1 MTSRERLHLR
11 AEREIPVRPLGLPG
25 DDDLDGPT
33 TAPAVEMLV
42 QCVRRFD
49 PEFAVTPDNRAALA
63 EICARL
69 DGLPLGLEL
78 AAARLKLFTPGE
90 LTFRL
95 RHRLSILTNTARD
108 VPQRHRTLRAALAWS
123 HDLLKPDERAAFRRL
138 SVFVGG
144 ATLDAAGEVCD
155 LDDPVATI
163 SSLVDKSLLHRRI
176 RPDGATEFVMLESL
190 REYAAEL
197 LSEHGEEEAVT
208 ARHARYYADLA
219 VLVET
224 AIGGPTEVAWV
235 DSVRFAQGNLRKALA
250 HATAAADAGLSLPL
264 GSALGWYA
272 YTRGHLGDGL
282 ATLDSALAV
291 VGPDQPRAP
300 GDSLTRALLIAAVL
314 ALGRGDLDDAD
325 ALLTRV
331 LAVDDDQRRTA
342 IATAFLGH
350 LARARGHH
358 DQAVGH
364 HARAA
369 DLFSELGNTP
379 GVAWSRYDLALLAR
393 HQGDAD
399 GAAGHLRESL
409 SRFREMGDERA
420 VACATWALLT
430 VEMRRDRADGGA
442 AAGEARDVA
451 GRPARSASRPAW
463 EHVGGLC
470 PRGGRRSPGLG
481 PAGTEDAATLSAVPP
496 VAEARRSGTPRRA
509 HGART
514 AGGAPRRRRIDE
526 PADRAGT
533 RHRREDHRDARAQH
547 HPQARRP
554 EPGRGRGSR
563 ERPRA
568 VGLSTD
574 PRVRERHPLRWFS
587 RYRDL
592 SSGAYHRRAVTRGGD
607 HDHCRKNDVL
617 RGGGQVA
624 GGVHLQGPVPVLG
637 RRGPGRGRDVRLDPG
652 LVRRPR
658 NRDGHRRLRPVPV
671 PVRAHPRERARRELA
686 GRHADRRPLHAGAAT
701 LLVDVF
707 TGRLGGP
714 IADLAGLIGE
724 VVAVERVSITF
735 DVVDGQGHIEI
746 GDVAE
751 ARVSPFWA
759 RPG

>member
-1 MTSRERLHLR
+1 MGDGSGRDVWVSGGRPTRRERRPLPTPTDALVGRDDDVAALDRLLADPDTRLLTLTGPPGVGKTRLAIAVAAAAASRFPDGVAFVDLTDVRDPPLVTAAVLEAACLAGVGTAEATDQLVRALGDRTMLLVVDNFEHLLDAGPALAAALAGSPRLTLLMTSRERLHLR
-11 AEREIPVRPLGLPG
+11 AEREIPVRPLGLPD

-49 PEFAVTPDNRAALA
+49 PEFTVTPDNRAALA

-95 RHRLSILTNTARD
+95 RHRLSILINSARD

-176 RPDGATEFVMLESL
+176 RPDGATEFMMLESL
-190 REYAAEL
+190 REYACEL

-219 VLVET
+219 VLIET
-224 AIGGPTEVAWV
+224 AIGGPGEVAWV

-291 VGPDQPRAP
+291 VRPDQLRAP

-358 DQAVGH
+358 DQAAGH

-430 VEMRRDRADGGA
+430 VEMRRDRVDGAARLLARARGCCGGA
-442 AAGEARDVA
+442 PDGLGVPTCLGET
-451 GRPARSASRPAW
+451 PA
-463 EHVGGLC
+463 VGCALDE
-470 PRGGRRSPGLG
+470 SPGPQEIARRLG
-481 PAGTEDAATLSAVPP
+481 PARAPGAPRKLSAVPM
-496 VAEARRSGTPRRA
+496 VTEKRDG
-509 HGART
+509 
-514 AGGAPRRRRIDE
+514 
-526 PADRAGT
+526 GT
-533 RHRREDHRDARAQH
+533 R
-547 HPQARRP
+547 P
-554 EPGRGRGSR
+554 
-563 ERPRA
+563 
-568 VGLSTD
+568 VGALT
-574 PRVRERHPLRWFS
+574 VREQQVARL
-587 RYRDL
+587 
-592 SSGAYHRRAVTRGGD
+592 
-607 HDHCRKNDVL
+607 
-617 RGGGQVA
+617 VA
-624 GGVHLQGPVPVLG
+624 GGSTNRQIGRALGIAEKTTEAHVHNIIRKLG
-637 RRGPGRGRDVRLDPG
+637 AQ
-652 LVRRPR
+652 
-658 NRDGHRRLRPVPV
+658 NR
-671 PVRAHPRERARRELA
+671 A
-686 GRHADRRPLHAGAAT
+686 G
-701 LLVDVF
+701 
-707 TGRLGGP
+707 
-714 IADLAGLIGE
+714 
-724 VVAVERVSITF
+724 VA
-735 DVVDGQGHIEI
+735 
-746 GDVAE
+746 
-751 ARVSPFWA
+751 ARVSVHE
-759 RPG
+759 RSG